1 MFYKTE
7 RHKRQMLGC
16 FIRPKDRKDRY
27 WDKTE
32 KTDIGMSYKT
42 ERQILGCFI
51 RQKDRKDRYW
61 DVL

>member
-7 RHKRQMLGC
+7 RQKRQILGC
-16 FIRPKDRKDRY
+16 FIRLKDIK
-27 WDKTE
+27 DKTE
-32 KTDIGMSYKT
+32 RQK
-42 ERQILGCFI
+42 RQILGCFI